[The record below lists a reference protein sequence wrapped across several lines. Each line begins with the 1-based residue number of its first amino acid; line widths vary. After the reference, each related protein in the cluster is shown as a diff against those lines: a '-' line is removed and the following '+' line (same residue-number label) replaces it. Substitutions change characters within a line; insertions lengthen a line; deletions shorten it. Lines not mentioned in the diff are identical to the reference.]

1 VFHYSAPMGGD
12 EETPTVASSASSTA
26 KPDQELRSRLLEA
39 GQRVFAETGYAGTRV
54 DDVIDAANTSRAT
67 FYRYFKSKNALF
79 TELSRLCFIDLRVV
93 TRAIGALT
101 PGDGAR
107 DQLIELLGQ
116 WRELLERHG
125 GVIRAWFERDAVSDT
140 PISREAAKAFDSLF
154 EELLG
159 PITAADTGS
168 RVHPEVQAALLFI
181 LIDRSYYYVT
191 SRQSHVNPDRLAP
204 TLATMIER
212 SYLGA
217 GAPEKGRRLRIA
229 HD

>member
-1 VFHYSAPMGGD
+1 VNRPAPGADAAPSTG
-12 EETPTVASSASSTA
+12 ASRPVTA
-26 KPDQELRSRLLEA
+26 PSRPDQELRNRLLAA

-54 DDVIDAANTSRAT
+54 DDVIEAANTSRAT

-79 TELSRLCFIDLRVV
+79 SELSRLCFIDLRVV
-93 TRAIGALT
+93 TRAIGSLT

-107 DQLIELLGQ
+107 GQLIELLQQ
-116 WRELLERHG
+116 WRELFEHHG
-125 GVIRAWFERDAVSDT
+125 GVIRAWFERDAVADS
-140 PISREAAKAFDSLF
+140 PLSKEAAKAFDSLF

-217 GAPEKGRRLRIA
+217 GAPAQGRRLRIA